1 MKSIPRT
8 LIAWVLA
15 CLVAQ
20 AAPKPLFDG
29 KTFEGW
35 EGDTTKV
42 WRIENGEIIAG
53 TNDLR
58 QPRNE
63 FLVTT
68 RDYSDFELTLQY
80 RRGSNN
86 GGIQIRSERVPNHHE
101 MKGYQADFAPGIDGF
116 LYDESRRNR
125 FLALFDIE
133 KGPVDAPPEGTG
145 AAIARANQT
154 AKEVSE
160 RLKLGEWNHYRIRC
174 EGPRIRLWVN
184 GIQTVDFTEKDGAI
198 PLHGKI
204 GIQIHGGAT
213 EIRYKDIQIE
223 ELGREKGGGA
233 SRGEPLRLRAKDV
246 VALVGG
252 SNVERT
258 RFNGFLQT
266 QLIGAQPDAEIRVRN
281 FGWEGD
287 TVFEQW
293 RDSGVTDPA
302 KSWRQ
307 QRDWR
312 EQLGEAGATVV
323 VAQFGQMEL
332 LRGAEGL
339 PGFIHAYTALVKEFA
354 ENGRRVVLLGPTRF
368 EGAMAIHNASLPA
381 YIAAVRELAQT
392 AGAGFIDLSEVK
404 LGGEDQRFTE
414 NGWQWNEAG
423 HRAVADVI
431 GRAFGLK
438 PVSHEA
444 ARKAIIEV
452 ERLWFDYW
460 RPMNWA
466 FLTGDRTGVAY
477 SKDWKDSS
485 KRIFPQEM
493 QDFLPLLE
501 RADANVREALAGR
514 AVSPIPV
521 RSSIPVET
529 GTVAPQSPEEELAS
543 FKVAEGFQVNLFA
556 SEKDG
561 IVKPIQMRWDER
573 GRLWVACAVSYPQI
587 KPGEKANDYVLVCE
601 DTDGDGRAD
610 RFHKF
615 VEGLFMPSGIEL
627 GDGGLYVAQG
637 TELLHFK
644 DTDGDGRADARR
656 IVLGGFG
663 TADSHQMING
673 LNWGFGGE
681 LWFTQGHHIY
691 SRVETPFGVETLNR
705 AGIWRW
711 RPRTGHLDPFFQFS
725 SAGANCW
732 GVFTT
737 AYGQPFHKSGA
748 NTGAWFST
756 PGLVRSSLAV
766 NAQAMNL
773 FNAPIKQVGMEFLRS
788 SHFPEE
794 MQGRAVI
801 GGYYAN
807 LLEWHTLKLEG
818 GLFRSE
824 RLPNLIET
832 KNNVFRPI
840 EVRNG
845 PDGGLYMADWY
856 NPIIGHY
863 QASYRH
869 PDRDKQH
876 GRIWRVTMKD
886 RPLVKRMDLGKL
898 SVAELLEQ
906 VDSAEGWAQYQA
918 KRLLFERGSDEVVP
932 ATDSWL
938 AKHAGD
944 GVKADYRRLQ
954 ALALFEAHEAVRPE
968 LLKRLLRSEVPETR
982 AYATRV
988 LSTWARD
995 GRLAGALELLEVQ
1008 VGDDDALVRLEAIV
1022 ASSYL
1027 GTARAAAVAAR
1038 ALDKEF
1044 NAYHQHA
1051 LTKSLHVL
1059 NPYWVAE
1066 IQRGVKVFEKD
1077 DHLLFA
1083 LQNGWVENN
1092 PDDFRSLSGAAVA
1105 YRPNSNA
1112 RAASIMKAQVTQNV
1126 GNPERMMLW
1135 LRAFAGVAQ
1144 AEDMAFVME
1153 HGSRDAAVL
1162 AAIKASRPE
1171 GAEHFVKMLFSDPA
1185 APVRAHGARLAG
1197 LWKTS
1202 ALVEVLRPLVDDAH
1216 PFVREQA
1223 LGALLAIEPE
1233 RGVENVLRQIDAAKS
1248 VKDIVGPLGLVV
1260 GRAETQSLLL
1270 KALGRPGAITPA
1282 AARWGLQALNLSGKV
1297 DPRVSQAFMGAAG
1310 MNTALPPYTKEYIAK
1325 VVKAAQFSGDPV
1337 EGKKVYETAG
1347 CATCHMPGVPQS
1359 RIGPDLS
1366 AISRGLPIDMIVTE
1380 VVWPGLNVKE
1390 NYEAANIVLKDGSVV
1405 AGFKHTDTA
1414 EVISV
1419 RELSGTIRSIKKSDT
1434 QSIKVGG
1441 TLMPEGLTGNLSEVQ
1456 LAHLIRYL
1464 SELGK

>member
-1 MKSIPRT
+1 MNVFSRVFVP
-8 LIAWVLA
+8 WVL
-15 CLVAQ
+15 CSVVAQ
-20 AAPKPLFDG
+20 AAPQSLFDG
-29 KTFEGW
+29 KTFTGW
-35 EGDTTKV
+35 EGDTEKV
-42 WRIENGEIIAG
+42 WRIEQGEIVAG
-53 TNDLR
+53 RPEVT

-68 RDYSDFELTLQY
+68 RDFADFELTLRY

-86 GGIQIRSERVPNHHE
+86 GGVQIRSERVPNHHE

-133 KGPVDAPPEGTG
+133 KGPMDAPPEGTG
-145 AAIARANQT
+145 AAIKRANQT

-174 EGPRIRLWVN
+174 EGTRIRLWVN
-184 GIQTVDFTEKDGAI
+184 DVQTVDFTEKDASI
-198 PLHGKI
+198 PLKGKI

-223 ELGREKGGGA
+223 ELGSGAIKPQAVGNPMRLEKG
-233 SRGEPLRLRAKDV
+233 DTI
-246 VALVGG
+246 ALVGG
-252 SNVERT
+252 SNIERT
-258 RFNGFLQT
+258 RFHGFLQE
-266 QLIGAQPDAEIRVRN
+266 QLIGAMATGGVRVRN

-293 RDSGVTDPA
+293 RDAGSTDPS

-312 EQLGEAGATVV
+312 EQLRDAGATLVL
-323 VAQFGQMEL
+323 AQFGQMEC
-332 LRGAEGL
+332 LRGEAGLGAFVKAYEGVVREL
-339 PGFIHAYTALVKEFA
+339 MDE
-354 ENGRRVVLLGPTRF
+354 GRRVVLLSPTPF
-368 EGAMAIHNASLPA
+368 EGAMAKHNAALKTYANS
-381 YIAAVRELAQT
+381 VRGLAEKVGIGFVDLT
-392 AGAGFIDLSEVK
+392 EISAGGSDGRL
-404 LGGEDQRFTE
+404 TE

-423 HRAVADVI
+423 HRAIALAV
-431 GRAFGLK
+431 GKAFGLQ
-438 PVSHEA
+438 PVANEP
-444 ARKAIIEV
+444 ARREILEV

-466 FLTGDRTGVAY
+466 FLTGDRTSVAY
-477 SKDWKDSS
+477 SKDWKDAS

-493 QDFLPLLE
+493 QDFWPLLVQ
-501 RADANVREALAGR
+501 ADANVRAAFAGK
-514 AVSPIPV
+514 AVIPVGV
-521 RSSIPVET
+521 RSSIPVEPSV
-529 GTVAPQSPEEELAS
+529 VAPQTPEEELAS
-543 FKVAEGFQVNLFA
+543 FKIADGFEVNLFA
-556 SEKDG
+556 SERDG

-573 GRLWVACAVSYPQI
+573 GRLWVACALSYPQI

-610 RFHKF
+610 KFHKF
-615 VEGLFMPSGIEL
+615 VEGLFMPSGIEF
-627 GDGGLYVAQG
+627 GEGGVYVAQG

-644 DTDGDGRADARR
+644 DTDGDGRADEKR

-737 AYGQPFHKSGA
+737 EYGQPFHKSGA
-748 NTGAWFST
+748 NTGAWFCT

-773 FNAPIKQVGMEFLRS
+773 FHAPIKQVGMEFLRS
-788 SHFPEE
+788 SHFPKE

-807 LLEWHTLKLEG
+807 LLEWHTLQRENG
-818 GLFRSE
+818 MFRSE

-832 KNNVFRPI
+832 KNNVFRPV

-845 PDGGLYMADWY
+845 PDGAIYLADWY

-876 GRIWRVTMKD
+876 GRIWRVTMKG
-886 RPLVKRMDLGKL
+886 RALAKRVDLGGMTV
-898 SVAELLEQ
+898 SALLEQ
-906 VDSAEGWAQYQA
+906 VDSPEGWAQYQA
-918 KRLLFERGSDEVVP
+918 KRLLFGRATEDVVP
-932 ATDSWL
+932 ALDAWVSGL
-938 AKHAGD
+938 SKSGAA
-944 GVKADYRRLQ
+944 AEYRRLQ
-954 ALALFEAHEAVRPE
+954 ALAIYEAHETVRVD
-968 LLKRLLRSEVPETR
+968 LLKALLRSENSDVR

-988 LSTWARD
+988 LATWGRD
-995 GRLAGALELLEVQ
+995 GRLPGALALLEVQ
-1008 VGDDDALVRLEAIV
+1008 VADEDALVRLEAVV
-1022 ASSYL
+1022 AASYF
-1027 GTARAAAVAAR
+1027 GEARAATVAAR
-1038 ALDKEF
+1038 ALDKDF
-1044 NAYHQHA
+1044 NPYHQHA
-1051 LTKSLHVL
+1051 LTKTLHVL
-1059 NPYWVAE
+1059 NQYWAPEVD
-1066 IQRGVKVFEKD
+1066 RGAAIFDRDE
-1077 DHLLFA
+1077 HLLFA

-1092 PDDFRSLSGAAVA
+1092 PDDFRNLTGGAVS
-1105 YRPNSNA
+1105 YRPSPNA
-1112 RAASIMKAQVTQNV
+1112 RAAAIMKAQVTKNA
-1126 GNPERMMLW
+1126 GNPERMMRW
-1135 LRAFAGVAQ
+1135 LRAFAGIAA
-1144 AEDMAFVME
+1144 AEDVPFLME
-1153 HGSRDAAVL
+1153 HGSRDPSVL
-1162 AAIKASRPE
+1162 GAIKTAKPE
-1171 GAEHFVKMLFSDPA
+1171 GAEHFVKMLFSDPS
-1185 APVRAHGARLAG
+1185 APVRGHGARLAG
-1197 LWKTS
+1197 LWKLGV
-1202 ALVEVLRPLVDDAH
+1202 LVEMLRPLADDPH

-1223 LGALLAIEPE
+1223 VGALLAIEPE
-1233 RGVENVLRQIDAAKS
+1233 RGVEKVLRQMSVAKEAKE
-1248 VKDIVGPLGLVV
+1248 VAGALGFLL
-1260 GRAETQSLLL
+1260 GQAETQSLLM
-1270 KALGRPGAITPA
+1270 KALSKPGVLSPA
-1282 AARWGLQALNLSGKV
+1282 AARVGLQALGLLGKA
-1297 DPRVSQAFMGAAG
+1297 DPRVSQALMGAAG
-1310 MNTALPPYTKEYIAK
+1310 MNTALPPYTKDYISK
-1325 VVKAAQFSGDPV
+1325 VVKAAQTVGDAA
-1337 EGKKVYETAG
+1337 EGKKVYEAAG
-1347 CATCHMPGVPQS
+1347 CATCHIPGGAQS

-1366 AISRGLPIDMIVTE
+1366 AVSRGLPIDMIVTE

-1390 NYEAANIVLKDGSVV
+1390 NFEAANVVLKDGSVV
-1405 AGFKHTDTA
+1405 TGFKHTDTA
-1414 EVISV
+1414 EAIAV
-1419 RELSGTIRSIKKSDT
+1419 RELTGSIRTIKKSDT

-1441 TLMPEGLTGNLSEVQ
+1441 TLMPEGLTGNLNETQ